1 MPIQILPLPA
11 SGAHA
16 YLLRGEKSSVLV
28 DTGTEKLGEQ
38 TLAACH
44 HMGVKLILLTHGHF
58 DHCQNAAYFAQ
69 ELHCPVAISRQD
81 APLLSA
87 GAQRP
92 VQGQGLWGSA
102 FAWVSNRSIRKQ
114 PIPAIDP
121 TVFLE
126 DGMPLAPY
134 GIDGKVVALPGH
146 TAGSV
151 GVLLA
156 TRELLVGDAMSGLWA
171 PGPAWCYEDKSLME
185 ESLEKIKALRPRRI
199 YTGHSLRA

>member
-1 MPIQILPLPA
+1 
-11 SGAHA
+11 
-16 YLLRGEKSSVLV
+16 
-28 DTGTEKLGEQ
+28 
-38 TLAACH
+38 
-44 HMGVKLILLTHGHF
+44 
-58 DHCQNAAYFAQ
+58 
-69 ELHCPVAISRQD
+69 
-81 APLLSA
+81 
-87 GAQRP
+87 
-92 VQGQGLWGSA
+92 
-102 FAWVSNRSIRKQ
+102 
-114 PIPAIDP
+114 
-121 TVFLE
+121 
-126 DGMPLAPY
+126 MPLAPY